1 MENNEVQ
8 KRMISAVVLL
18 NTDLNA
24 QDDVLESIK
33 QVEGVEEAHSLY
45 GVYDLLVKV
54 KAESLDELKNITK
67 AQIKQVAGVISSLTL
82 MIDDKSSMRY

>member
-1 MENNEVQ
+1 
-8 KRMISAVVLL
+8 MISAVLLL

-54 KAESLDELKNITK
+54 KADSIDELKNITK
-67 AQIKQVAGVISSLTL
+67 AQIKQVAGVTSSLTL
-82 MIDDKSSMRY
+82 MIDDHKDISNLRTSTF

>member
-1 MENNEVQ
+1 
-8 KRMISAVVLL
+8 MISAVVLL